1 MEEQPEVTTVNAI
14 PAKLVAELRAKTGA
28 GMMDCKKAL
37 EEAGGD
43 LAKAEEILRV
53 KFAGKAHKRA
63 GRAAGEGLIE
73 SYVHFNG
80 KVGVLVEL
88 NCETD
93 FVARTDEF
101 RQLAKDVALQIASTR
116 PAAVRIEDLPA
127 EVVDRERRIYEAQ
140 VVEEKKP
147 EHIRGKIVEGML
159 KKFYQENVLLEQAF
173 IKDEKQ
179 TIGDLVRAYAAKTG
193 EKVEVRRFARFELG
207 GN

>member
-1 MEEQPEVTTVNAI
+1 VTTVKDI

-43 LAKAEEILRV
+43 MAKAEEILRV
-53 KFAGKAHKRA
+53 KYAGKAEKRA
-63 GRAAGEGLIE
+63 AKAAGEGLIE

-93 FVARTDEF
+93 FVARTDDF
-101 RQLAKDVALQIASTR
+101 RQLAKDVALQIASAK
-116 PAAVRIEDLPA
+116 PAAVRIEDVA
-127 EVVDRERRIYEAQ
+127 TEVVERERRIYEAQ
-140 VVEEKKP
+140 VIEQKKP
-147 EHIRGKIVEGML
+147 ENIRAKIVDGML
-159 KKFYQENVLLEQAF
+159 KKFYEETVLLEQKF
-173 IKDEKQ
+173 IKDDKQ
-179 TIGDLVRAYAAKTG
+179 TVGDLVRALAAKTG

-207 GN
+207 GE

>member
-1 MEEQPEVTTVNAI
+1 VTTVKEI

-43 LAKAEEILRV
+43 MAKAEEILRV
-53 KFAGKAHKRA
+53 KYTGKAEKRA
-63 GRAAGEGLIE
+63 ARAAGEGLIE

-93 FVARTDEF
+93 FVARTDDF
-101 RQLAKDVALQIASTR
+101 RQLAKDVALQIASAR
-116 PAAVRIEDLPA
+116 PIAVQIEDLPA
-127 EVVDRERRIYEAQ
+127 DVVERERRIYEAQ
-140 VVEEKKP
+140 VIEQKKP
-147 EHIRGKIVEGML
+147 EQIRGKIVDGML
-159 KKFYQENVLLEQAF
+159 KKFYQENVLLEQPF
-173 IKDEKQ
+173 IKDDKQ
-179 TIGDLVRAYAAKTG
+179 TVGDLVRAAAAKTG
-193 EKVEVRRFARFELG
+193 EKIAVRRFARFELG